1 MSGYAYSHHQ
11 APGASILAQ
20 QLHHERQR
28 AQYWEGRAKAAESR
42 ARAHNLPLTNA
53 AGEIEEPL
61 PTTTAEQE

>member
-1 MSGYAYSHHQ
+1 MTDYAYSHHQ

-42 ARAHNLPLTNA
+42 PAAHNLPLTNA
-53 AGEIEEPL
+53 AGDIEPPL
-61 PTTTAEQE
+61 ETTPAEQE